1 MRYVQAKNW
10 ANKKVGLIKENV
22 MNKETIWIFS
32 RLGMVCLFAGA
43 MMYFG
48 MRSAELVWE
57 RPPIEISIS
66 FKDEGESGSPD

>member
-1 MRYVQAKNW
+1 
-10 ANKKVGLIKENV
+10 